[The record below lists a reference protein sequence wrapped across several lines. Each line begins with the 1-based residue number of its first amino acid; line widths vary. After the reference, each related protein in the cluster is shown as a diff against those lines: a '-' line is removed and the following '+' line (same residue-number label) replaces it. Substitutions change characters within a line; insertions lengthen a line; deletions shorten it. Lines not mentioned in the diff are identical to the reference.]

1 MALLQTMV
9 QDPDTIFQKLQ
20 DDFNEGKPVDV
31 RPRRFFSTFCTLPWP
46 FACPSCV
53 SMHWAPLMT
62 HARVTQGAMLRGWC
76 RC

>member
-31 RPRRFFSTFCTLPWP
+31 RPARSSPVLCTFSWLC
-46 FACPSCV
+46 ACFSCMSAHRV
-53 SMHWAPLMT
+53 LLIT
-62 HARVTQGAMLRGWC
+62 HARVTQGAMLH
-76 RC
+76 